1 MWIHHLTH
9 IENLKSI
16 LENGLKPR
24 NELKQNEFKN
34 TANNEIITKREEY
47 KSNNNNIE
55 MKSLNNYIPFH
66 INKLQIT
73 YRIPYNYIVCKNEG
87 NENMI
92 FLSCKTKNLFSD
104 EIIYQLYHPVS
115 NYKCEYVGNNEKE
128 FIKKLEEGYDFIQ
141 GSRYIK
147 GGKAI
152 NTPLIR
158 HLSVNLIHAPIISL
172 TAKKRF
178 TDTTNAFRAYSARY
192 LKDERVKPLRE
203 IFMTY
208 ELLAYLSVRAT
219 QLGYK
224 ACEIPVT
231 REYPKTGKTPTKISF
246 FKGNSDLMKILFKNL
261 FGKYN
266 PK

>member
-128 FIKKLEEGYDFIQ
+128 FIKKLEEEENKLKYEYNFD
-141 GSRYIK
+141 
-147 GGKAI
+147 
-152 NTPLIR
+152 
-158 HLSVNLIHAPIISL
+158 
-172 TAKKRF
+172 
-178 TDTTNAFRAYSARY
+178 YSNP
-192 LKDERVKPLRE
+192 RVKEFLMSE
-203 IFMTY
+203 I
-208 ELLAYLSVRAT
+208 LVKGILYLNNNWKICVYSN
-219 QLGYK
+219 
-224 ACEIPVT
+224 EIKNRIKDYV
-231 REYPKTGKTPTKISF
+231 
-246 FKGNSDLMKILFKNL
+246 GNKNIDIIVDSSI
-261 FGKYN
+261 FS
-266 PK
+266 